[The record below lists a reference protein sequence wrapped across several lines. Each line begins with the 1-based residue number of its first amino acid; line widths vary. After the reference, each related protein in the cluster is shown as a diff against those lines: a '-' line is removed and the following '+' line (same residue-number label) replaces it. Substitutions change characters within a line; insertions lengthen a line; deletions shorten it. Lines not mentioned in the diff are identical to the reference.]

1 MTPQQNTVD
10 MQSLR
15 QALFAPRSIALIG
28 QSSNPSRPSGRPLR
42 YLRRDGYSGSV
53 YPINAR
59 RETVQGE
66 RAYASLADLPE
77 RPDHAFILLDTEP
90 AIASFKDCC
99 RLGVP
104 IVQVLADGFAEAGE
118 DGAARQRELVELA
131 RKAGVRLL
139 GPNCM
144 GVADLN
150 SGLSLTVNATFD
162 EGIERGGR
170 VALISQSGSLMG
182 GLMTRAAG
190 LGVKFSKI
198 AAVGNEADLG
208 VGEIGRMLVEDPDT
222 DVILLFLETI
232 RKPDEIASF
241 ALAAHAAG
249 KPIIAYKLGRSAVGQ
264 KLAVAHTGALL
275 SEDSLADAF
284 FKDLGIVRV
293 TMLEALIEAAPLC
306 RGRRPMH
313 RTRPKVG
320 VITTTGGGGAAA
332 CDQLAHVGVDLLT
345 PSDQTVE
352 KIRATGINVHQAPMT
367 DVTLA
372 GARADVIG
380 PSLSAMA
387 DDPDCDVVLC
397 VLGSSARAS
406 PESALAPVIAS
417 DVGGK
422 PLAAFLVPDA
432 PVGLK
437 MLIDAGVPAFR
448 TPETCADAL
457 KAYCAWRPPRV
468 SNIVPSPADG
478 AVRMLDEHASL
489 EFLARQGVS
498 TTPGVVVSLND
509 IATAKLPFPYPVVAK
524 VISDEI
530 AHKTE
535 VGGVVIGIQSG
546 AELAEAAARIR
557 ANVAAVHPHVTVD
570 NVLVEAMASGIQEVL
585 VGYRHDAQVGPVVTV
600 APGGVTVG
608 LYSDKSVRL
617 APVTHDI
624 ALSMIADVTGLAPLR
639 GHRGQAGGNV
649 SALADIVV
657 AMSKLASCGAGRVV
671 EAEINPVV
679 VSPSGAVA
687 VDALVRLA
695 TDAAAAPTPC

>member
-1 MTPQQNTVD
+1 MNPQQSSAD
-10 MQSLR
+10 FQKLC

-28 QSSNPSRPSGRPLR
+28 QSGNPNRPSGRPLK
-42 YLRRDGYSGSV
+42 YLRRDGFSGNI

-90 AIASFKDCC
+90 ALASFKDCC

-104 IVQVLADGFAEAGE
+104 VIQVLADGFAEAGE

-131 RKAGVRLL
+131 RAADVRLL

-150 SGLSLTVNATFD
+150 SGLSLTVNATFE

-170 VALISQSGSLMG
+170 VALISQSGSMMG

-208 VGEIGRMLVEDPDT
+208 VGEIGRMLVADPDT

-232 RKPDEIASF
+232 RNPDAIASF
-241 ALAAHAAG
+241 ALAAHEAG
-249 KPIIAYKLGRSAVGQ
+249 KPIIAYKLGRSTVGQ
-264 KLAVAHTGALL
+264 ELAVAHTGALL

-306 RGRRPMH
+306 RGRKPLARA
-313 RTRPKVG
+313 RPKVG

-345 PSDQTVE
+345 PSDATVE
-352 KIRATGINVHQAPMT
+352 KIRATGIDVHQGPMT

-372 GARADVIG
+372 GARAEVIG

-387 DDPDCDVVLC
+387 DDPGCDVVLC
-397 VLGSSARAS
+397 VLGSSARAT
-406 PESALAPVIAS
+406 PKTALAPVIAS
-417 DVGGK
+417 NVGGK

-437 MLIDAGVPAFR
+437 MLIDAGIPAFR

-457 KAYCAWRPPRV
+457 KAYCAWAPPRV
-468 SNIVPSPADG
+468 SNILRSPANG
-478 AVRMLDEHASL
+478 VVRMLDEHASL

-498 TTPGVVVSLND
+498 TTPGVVVSLDD
-509 IATAKLPFPYPVVAK
+509 IGATELPFPYPVAAK
-524 VISDEI
+524 VVSDEI

-535 VGGVVIGIQSG
+535 VGGVVIGIQSK
-546 AELAEAAARIR
+546 AELTAAASRIR
-557 ANVAAVHPHVTVD
+557 ASVAATHPHVTVD
-570 NVLVEAMASGIQEVL
+570 SVLVEAMASGIQEVL
-585 VGYRHDAQVGPVVTV
+585 VGYHHDAQVGPVVTV
-600 APGGVTVG
+600 APGGITVG
-608 LYSDKSVRL
+608 LYPDKSVRL

-624 ALSMIADVTGLAPLR
+624 ALSMVEDLIGLAPLR
-639 GHRGQAGGNV
+639 GHRGQAGGDV

-657 AMSKLASCGAGRVV
+657 AMSELASCDAGRVV

-679 VSPSGAVA
+679 VSHSGAVA

-695 TDAAAAPTPC
+695 TDAPAASKPC